1 MSSETR
7 RVLVMGGTQF
17 HGLALVHE
25 LVRCGHDVTICNRGK
40 TEAPLPDGIHRVT
53 ADRSD
58 HDQVRD
64 ALAGLE
70 FDVVHD
76 MTAYHPE
83 DVALMVEILDG
94 RVDHYVFASSTVI
107 YSAADLLPITEE
119 HPVERGDTQIEY
131 GLHKLLCED
140 LLWEAHAERGFPATI
155 AAFSMVYGP
164 RNIIPDREQR
174 MFARLEAGRPVLVP
188 GDGMTLG
195 QVGHVDDQARA
206 LVALMQEERTIGH
219 RYNLTGRSFHTDLG
233 YVRTT
238 AEVLGVAP
246 DIRFIPHAFM
256 EEFWEGNIGIESS
269 PAKNAASGSQPS
281 RPNIDIRTSEEAK
294 RRQAAIR
301 HRFRFAGVI
310 PRLAPN
316 IHRWNRNVVFSIDAL
331 RRDTG
336 WEPEHDLASMVAH
349 THAWHLTTGGRDFDW
364 SYEDALLAEIR

>member
-1 MSSETR
+1 MNSEKL

-17 HGLALVHE
+17 NGLALVHE
-25 LVRCGHDVTICNRGK
+25 LARCGHEVTICNRGQ
-40 TEAPLPDGIHRVT
+40 TEAPLPEGIRRIV

-58 HDQVRD
+58 HDQVRNT
-64 ALAGLE
+64 LAGLE

-83 DVALMVEILDG
+83 DVALMVGILDG
-94 RVDHYVFASSTVI
+94 RVGHYVFASSTVI
-107 YSAADLLPITEE
+107 YAAADLLPITEE

-140 LLWEAHAERGFPATI
+140 VLWEAHAERGFPATI

-174 MFARLEAGRPVLVP
+174 MFARLEAGRPILVP
-188 GDGMTLG
+188 GDGTTLG

-206 LVALMQEERTIGH
+206 LVGLMQQEHTFGR

-233 YVRTT
+233 YVRTN
-238 AEVLGVAP
+238 AEVLGVEP
-246 DIRFIPHAFM
+246 DIRFIPHEFM
-256 EEFWEGNIGIESS
+256 ERFWDGNIEIETS
-269 PAKNAASGSQPS
+269 PGSASGT
-281 RPNIDIRTSEEAK
+281 RPKIDIRTSDEAR
-294 RRQAAIR
+294 RRQAAMR

-316 IHRWNRNVVFSIDAL
+316 IHRWNANVVFSIDAL

-336 WEPEHDLASMVAH
+336 WEPRHDLASMVAQ
-349 THAWHLTTGGRDFDW
+349 THAWYRAEGSRYFDW
-364 SYEDALLAEIR
+364 AYEDALLDEIG